1 MLEVERKTTRA
12 SEPVPPPSP
21 PPTNPALATH
31 FVDRPDLIAKIMQ
44 AIAPQQSAGARTAI
58 ISSLQGMGGVGKTE
72 LAREVARQM
81 ASQCPGG
88 VAEVNLR
95 GWDSAQPMGEEE
107 ALRELCPQLDPQTD
121 PTLPLPNLRAHWR
134 QVTAAGALW

>member
-1 MLEVERKTTRA
+1 VEEA
-12 SEPVPPPSP
+12 SFIQEYWWQLVVGLAAIVVVPLTAMGVYYTYKQYKQGEKREPQQVENSTPPPPLTPSP
-21 PPTNPALATH
+21 LPNTLLATH

-81 ASQCPGG
+81 AS
-88 VAEVNLR
+88 
-95 GWDSAQPMGEEE
+95 
-107 ALRELCPQLDPQTD
+107 
-121 PTLPLPNLRAHWR
+121 
-134 QVTAAGALW
+134 